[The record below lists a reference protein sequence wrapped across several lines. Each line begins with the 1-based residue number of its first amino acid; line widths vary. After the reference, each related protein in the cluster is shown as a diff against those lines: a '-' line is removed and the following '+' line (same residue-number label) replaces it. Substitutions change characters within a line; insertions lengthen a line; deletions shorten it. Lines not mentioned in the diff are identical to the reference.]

1 MHFSYPEYPKTIGDH
16 IRKKRMDLKLLQKD
30 VAEIFSVS
38 EDCITFWENNRN
50 NPQIRYYPRI
60 IKFLGYWPIKLELLT
75 FNDRIRSYR
84 FLNGLSQKRFA
95 DMMNVDPKT
104 LVQLENGKGNI
115 IQKMKIEKFLGNYDF
130 KINSF

>member
-1 MHFSYPEYPKTIGDH
+1 
-16 IRKKRMDLKLLQKD
+16 MDLKLLQKD